1 MVVVL
6 RGEKMDKERL
16 LYELNHAMTVG
27 NLIKQLEQYD
37 KDTIV
42 INGKDKNY
50 LPVLDAFKTKV
61 DYCYD
66 EIISREVVEIW

>member
-1 MVVVL
+1 MNK
-6 RGEKMDKERL
+6 EKL
-16 LYELNHAMTVG
+16 LYELNNAMTVG

-37 KDTIV
+37 KNTIV

-50 LPVLDAFKTKV
+50 LPVLSAFKTNI

-66 EIISREVVEIW
+66 EIIRREVVEIW

>member
-1 MVVVL
+1 
-6 RGEKMDKERL
+6 MDKERL

-27 NLIKQLEQYD
+27 NLIKLLKQYD
-37 KDTIV
+37 EDTIV

-50 LPVLDAFKTKV
+50 LPVLDAFKAKV